1 MIPEIA
7 MTFRTTTSNIS
18 QRTQALSR
26 RLADIH
32 PCQAV

>member
-1 MIPEIA
+1 
-7 MTFRTTTSNIS
+7 MTFRTTISKIS

-26 RLADIH
+26 RLVDIH